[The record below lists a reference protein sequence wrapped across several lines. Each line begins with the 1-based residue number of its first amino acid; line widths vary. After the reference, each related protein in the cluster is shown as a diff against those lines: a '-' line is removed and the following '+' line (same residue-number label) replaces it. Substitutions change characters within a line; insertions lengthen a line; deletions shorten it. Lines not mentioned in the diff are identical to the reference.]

1 MGMLVFNSRLQPAV
15 RFVCQQFKHNERN
28 R

>member
-15 RFVCQQFKHNERN
+15 RFVCQQF
-28 R
+28 